1 MIISGSFADDVA
13 LSSPAAKPADQTPNN
28 AADKPLVMLVDG
40 HSLAFRSYYA
50 FARSRDGGLRTS
62 TGIPTSVCFGFLKS
76 LMDNLEAQKP
86 DYAAITF
93 DLPEPT
99 FRHKLTDTYKAGR
112 AETPEEFTEDVEN
125 LKELLGAFQLPIFC
139 LSGYEADDMIGTL
152 AVRAKAK
159 GYRVKILS
167 GDQDLFQLIDPEED
181 IKIMYLSTTFGSK
194 TSTTKEY
201 GNAEVHEKLS
211 ILPCQ
216 VIDYKALCGDT
227 SDNIPGV
234 KGIGKKTAV
243 KLLDTYGD
251 LDTIYASIEELK
263 GAMKK
268 RLETGKADAEQ
279 SKFLA
284 TIKRDVPLETD
295 LETCKLNG
303 FNPEDVIPA
312 LKRLELQHFVN
323 RLSKLQASFGGE
335 SDYKPRPKAVPV
347 PDDFEDEETAFFTV
361 EETEAASGQ
370 GLTTIDIQPL
380 VVTTAQQMNHLV
392 ATLKTQTD
400 AQKPVAWDTETTSID
415 PLEADLVGI
424 GCCWGDGPAE
434 LAYVPVGHVMG
445 EQLSAESVISALQ
458 PILEDAKYPKALQ
471 NAKYDRLVLRRAG
484 VALTGVVHDTMLASY
499 VLNPDNSHNLADL
512 ALRYLSLPTESF
524 TDLVSKKES
533 KAGKTIADV
542 SIDRVAQ
549 YCGSDVHVTYR
560 IVPFLTDAL
569 SQVAQL
575 KALFE
580 EVEVP
585 VEPVLSE
592 MEAIGIRVDKPYLKQ
607 FSKKLEAD
615 LEALE
620 TSALDSIGEDTLHEV
635 IESLDAANPK
645 RKDKGALNLHSPSQ
659 LSVLFF
665 DFLNLDKRKSRR
677 TKTGYSTD
685 ASVLEKLHDD
695 HSVIRLLTEHRTLA
709 KLKSTY
715 TDAIPMLVR
724 PATDRVHTDFN
735 QAQTVTGRL
744 SSANPNLQNIPTRT
758 DFSRE
763 IRRAFLP
770 KEGWQLVSADY
781 SQVELRI
788 LAHLSEEPILI
799 KAYTENDDVHRLTAT
814 LLFDKEKEEI
824 SADER
829 RIAKVVNFG
838 VIYGMGAVRFAR
850 EMGVHRLEAKGFID
864 RFNARY
870 PNVFEYLQ
878 QMQRE
883 AIANGYVQTIAGRR
897 RYFNFTTRSL
907 QALKGSDPSEVD
919 LGKLRTNSYDAAS
932 LRAAA
937 NAPIQGSSAD
947 IIKVAMIHLHKLL
960 KDYQAN
966 MLLQVHDE
974 LIFEVPPEEWE
985 DLQPKIEQTMENA
998 VKLAVPLKVEAQA
1011 GKNWMEAK

>member
-1 MIISGSFADDVA
+1 MLFYGYSVDNKWVVRPAAA
-13 LSSPAAKPADQTPNN
+13 LSSS
-28 AADKPLVMLVDG
+28 ADKPLMMLVDG

-76 LMDNLEAQKP
+76 LMDTLEAQKP
-86 DYAAITF
+86 DYAAVTF
-93 DLPEPT
+93 DLAEPT
-99 FRHKLTDTYKAGR
+99 FRHDLTDTYKAGR

-152 AVRAKAK
+152 AVRAKAN
-159 GYRVKILS
+159 GFQVKILS

-181 IKIMYLSTTFGSK
+181 IKVMYLSTAFGSK

-243 KLLDTYGD
+243 KLLETYGD
-251 LDTIYASIEELK
+251 LETIYASIDELK

-268 RLETGKADAEQ
+268 RLETGKEAADQ

-284 TIKRDVPLETD
+284 TIKTDVPLETD
-295 LETCKLNG
+295 LETCKLEG

-312 LKRLELQHFVN
+312 LRRLELQHFVN

-347 PDDFEDEETAFFTV
+347 PENFEDEDLAFFTA
-361 EETEAASGQ
+361 EETDAVDSM
-370 GLTTIDIQPL
+370 GLGEVDIQPM
-380 VVTTAQQMNHLV
+380 VVTTAKQLETLV
-392 ATLKTQTD
+392 KTLKQQTD
-400 AQKPVAWDTETTSID
+400 VSQPVAWDTETTSID

-424 GCCWGDGPAE
+424 GCCWGEGASE
-434 LAYVPVGHVMG
+434 LAYIPVGHVEG
-445 EQLSAESVISALQ
+445 TQLSVEAVLQALK
-458 PILEDAKYPKALQ
+458 PVLEAQQYPKAFQ

-484 VALTGVVHDTMLASY
+484 VTLAGVVFDPMLASY
-499 VLNPDNSHNLADL
+499 VLNPENSHNLADL
-512 ALRYLSLPTESF
+512 SLRYLELATVSYTV
-524 TDLVSKKES
+524 LVPK
-533 KAGKTIADV
+533 GKTIGDV
-542 SIDRVAQ
+542 AIAKVAQ
-549 YCGSDVHVTYR
+549 YCGSDVHTTYR
-560 IVPFLTDAL
+560 LVPLLRSELAK
-569 SQVAQL
+569 V
-575 KALFE
+575 
-580 EVEVP
+580 
-585 VEPVLSE
+585 SE
-592 MEAIGIRVDKPYLKQ
+592 MEALYRDVELPVEAVLANMEATGIRIDRDYLNE
-607 FSKKLEAD
+607 FSKQLEGD
-615 LEALE
+615 LAKIESTAYEAAGEEFNLGSPKQL
-620 TSALDSIGEDTLHEV
+620 SALFFETL
-635 IESLDAANPK
+635 
-645 RKDKGALNLHSPSQ
+645 G
-659 LSVLFF
+659 
-665 DFLNLDKRKSRR
+665 LDKRKSRK

-685 ASVLEKLHDD
+685 AATLEKLQGD
-695 HSVIRLLTEHRTLA
+695 HPVVDSVVEYRTLS

-715 TDAIPMLVR
+715 VDALPALIR
-724 PATDRVHTDFN
+724 PSTGRVHTDFN
-735 QAQTVTGRL
+735 QAVTTTGRL
-744 SSANPNLQNIPTRT
+744 SSSNPNLQNIPTRT
-758 DFSRE
+758 AFSRQ
-763 IRRAFLP
+763 IRQAFLP
-770 KEGWQLVSADY
+770 KEGWQLVAADY

-799 KAYTENDDVHRLTAT
+799 KAYRENDDVHRLTAS

-838 VIYGMGAVRFAR
+838 VIYGMGAARFAR

-864 RFNARY
+864 RFNSRY
-870 PNVFEYLQ
+870 PNVFGYLQ

-883 AIANGYVQTIAGRR
+883 AIAHGYVKTIAGRR
-897 RYFNFTTRSL
+897 RYFNFSTRSL
-907 QALKGSDPSEVD
+907 QALKGSDPSKID
-919 LGKLRTNSYDAAS
+919 LSSLRTNGYDAGS

-947 IIKVAMIHLHKLL
+947 IIKVAMIRLHEVL

-974 LIFEVPPEEWE
+974 LIFEVPPDEWE
-985 DLQPKIEQTMENA
+985 ELQPKIEKTMESA
-998 VKLAVPLKVEAQA
+998 VELAVPLKVEAQA
-1011 GKNWMEAK
+1011 GNNWMEAK